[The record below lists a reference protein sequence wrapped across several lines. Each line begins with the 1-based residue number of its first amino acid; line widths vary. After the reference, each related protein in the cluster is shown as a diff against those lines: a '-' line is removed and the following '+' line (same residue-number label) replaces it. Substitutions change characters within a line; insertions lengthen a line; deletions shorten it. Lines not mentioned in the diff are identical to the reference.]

1 VIFKLRIK
9 SHEGAESGLLL
20 TRLDLLPRQ
29 AERLDD
35 ALDRPLKGL
44 VQHLFPVDLE
54 LVGDLIGVLEADH
67 VGIAF
72 ELSV

>member
-1 VIFKLRIK
+1 M
-9 SHEGAESGLLL
+9 
-20 TRLDLLPRQ
+20 TRSIG
-29 AERLDD
+29 
-35 ALDRPLKGL
+35 PLKGL